1 MSVNSLRGPKKKKKK
16 PSMRIIIGLS
26 ACLSADKSSK
36 MNTTQNEKTDTDFF
50 FVTIHLKSSDEI
62 SVITI

>member
-1 MSVNSLRGPKKKKKK
+1 
-16 PSMRIIIGLS
+16 MRIIIGLS